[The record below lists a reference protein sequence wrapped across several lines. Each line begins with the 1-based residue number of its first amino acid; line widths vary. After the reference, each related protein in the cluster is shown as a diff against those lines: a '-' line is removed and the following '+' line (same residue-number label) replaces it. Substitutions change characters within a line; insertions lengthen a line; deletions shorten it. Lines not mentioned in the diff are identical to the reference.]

1 MAETPLKIPIVAFDK
16 TRAAFSSVR
25 GGLNKVKG
33 SIFSVKG
40 ALTGLAAA
48 AGVKKL
54 ASDID
59 SLAKQSSRLG
69 VTVNQLQTLQFA
81 ASQTGTDANELAK
94 GFEKF
99 NKSISEASGGVGT
112 GVKAFEALGITLN
125 NNDGTLKDS
134 DTLLN
139 EVADGFTGIKAPA
152 DRVRIAMDLFGR
164 SGAGMVNML
173 QDGSAQLAETRAEFN
188 KLSIELTGPQAKSV
202 EKANDLFDKL
212 KRTFVSIGQ
221 QITVAV
227 LPVLASVAKVITQ
240 VVLMSF
246 ARLIENLGILQVAFA
261 KFFNKTLAKLPMF
274 SKMSE
279 KAFGSEA
286 AKKMRA
292 IATEYNSVSGAVE
305 KVGESGASAAAGIEK
320 METALDKSIAKLK
333 DFSETSKD
341 VKANLAGVA
350 LKGVNALTDSL
361 ASVVNGTKSAKD
373 AFKSMAASIINDLLK
388 IMIQKSI
395 TGPLAGALGGFFGPK
410 PEAGIGGTTPE
421 AAVGGTIPQAAIGGP
436 MQRGRTT
443 LVGERGPELF
453 VPSSSGSI
461 IPNNQIGG
469 GGGVTVNQT
478 LNISTGVSQTVRA
491 EIAQLMPQISNSAKA
506 AVLDA
511 KQRGG
516 TFSKAF

>member
-112 GVKAFEALGITLN
+112 GVKAFEALGITLT

-134 DTLLN
+134 DTLLG

-188 KLSIELTGPQAKSV
+188 KLTIELTGPQAKSV

-212 KRTFVSIGQ
+212 KRTFASIAQ

-240 VVLMSF
+240 VVLVSF
-246 ARLIENLGILQVAFA
+246 ARLIENLGVLQVAFA
-261 KFFNKTLAKLPMF
+261 KFFNKTFATLPMF

-279 KAFGSEA
+279 EAFGSEA
-286 AKKMRA
+286 AEKMRA
-292 IATEYNSVSGAVE
+292 IADAYNSVSGAVD
-305 KVGESGASAAAGIEK
+305 KVGESGEGAADGIERV
-320 METALDKSIAKLK
+320 ETSLEKSVAQLK
-333 DFSETSKD
+333 TFSEASKD
-341 VKANLAGVA
+341 VKAKLADIAV
-350 LKGVNALTDSL
+350 KGVNTLTDSL
-361 ASVVNGTKSAKD
+361 VSVVNGTKSAKE

-395 TGPLAGALGGFFGPK
+395 TGPLAGALGGLEFFK
-410 PEAGIGGTTPE
+410 KTSTP
-421 AAVGGTIPQAAIGGP
+421 TAAIGGP

-453 VPSSSGSI
+453 IPSSSGSI
-461 IPNNQIGG
+461 VPNNQIGG

-516 TFSKAF
+516 SFSKAF